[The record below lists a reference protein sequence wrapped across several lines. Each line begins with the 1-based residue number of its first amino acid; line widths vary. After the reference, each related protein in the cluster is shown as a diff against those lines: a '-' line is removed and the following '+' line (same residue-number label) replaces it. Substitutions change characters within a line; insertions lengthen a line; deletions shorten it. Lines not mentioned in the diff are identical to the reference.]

1 MRSDRL
7 VFRIL
12 EKLQTAS
19 RERSFD
25 DLAKGNEISG
35 DRIEHHRLNI
45 YLFLK
50 KRYLHHKRK
59 GDRDD
64 HHNRTVKRLP

>member
-25 DLAKGNEISG
+25 DRAKGNEISG
-35 DRIEHHRLNI
+35 DRIEDRRLNI
-45 YLFLK
+45 YLFPK

-59 GDRDD
+59 GDLGD
-64 HHNRTVKRLP
+64 HHNLTVKRLP